1 MSEPGQESPQ
11 SHSGPLHLQRF
22 LQPAGSELEAA
33 MRNAVSH
40 PITLLRGLY
49 CDCKTSSALRA
60 IPPTELEGSKDKV
73 VDEARRR
80 AMEQSKAKIDLRH
93 GFNSANDPRAMPP
106 CKFFFIKLNDET
118 GVYHAICRRCQ
129 RVVNVYDRDLYWGTP
144 RKSETPL
151 VTFPYNCGCGGHAF
165 EVAVG
170 FCYPNEALDEND
182 IDTLTIAV
190 RCATCEE
197 TAVIFDDEA
206 T

>member
-1 MSEPGQESPQ
+1 MSEPGQESSQ
-11 SHSGPLHLQRF
+11 LHSGPLHLQRF
-22 LQPAGSELEAA
+22 LQPAGSEVEAA
-33 MRNAVSH
+33 MRHAVSH

-49 CDCKTSSALRA
+49 CDCKTSAVLRP
-60 IPPTELEGSKDKV
+60 IPTEELGTGNDKDIE
-73 VDEARRR
+73 EARRR
-80 AMEQSKAKIDLRH
+80 AMEHSKSKIDLRQ
-93 GFNSANDPRAMPP
+93 GLNANDARSRPS
-106 CKFFFIKLNDET
+106 CKFFFIKLNEEE
-118 GVYHAICRRCQ
+118 GIYHAICRRCQ

-144 RKSETPL
+144 RKSDKPP
-151 VTFPYNCGCGGHAF
+151 VTFPYNCSCGGHAF

-170 FCYPNEALDEND
+170 FCYPNDALDEND